1 MQRAIDLA
9 ALLAPLPGD
18 NPAGEDMRYQPLYD
32 AIKEARRADDLLDRG
47 DWGRELKTAD
57 WDTVITLATE
67 ALSRKTKDL
76 MIAAWLME
84 ALLTTEGFA
93 GAAVGLTLLEGLL
106 RDFWDHVYPLAED
119 GDLDY
124 RCGPLE
130 FVNDKLTLLIR
141 TVPLTDSRMGP
152 GYSWLQWQESV
163 KVGKETDI
171 LNQWGDVDDTKK
183 QARDQLIADGKLT
196 GEAFE
201 AAVQVSGRAF
211 YEELMQLIQSCLD
224 IFLRLDALVDE
235 KFGNEAPRLSDFRTA
250 LEDCE
255 AQVGKILKEK
265 RRLEPD
271 PELDTKPE
279 STGEGAPPAAASP
292 HPQPQA
298 PVRPQAGVAMVMPA
312 ATLTSASAG
321 VNRLLGSGGLE
332 ELRWQQAQATLQSA
346 GIETAVEELLG
357 AACSAQ
363 STRER
368 ANYHL
373 LIARLCLQVKR
384 ADLARPLVEQLF
396 AQMEE
401 LQLAR
406 WESPIW
412 IAEVLDSLYR
422 CLTDETATD
431 EDRFRAREILN
442 RLCTTD
448 ITKAMQYRL

>member
-32 AIKEARRADDLLDRG
+32 AIKEARRADDLMDRG

-57 WDTVITLATE
+57 WDTVITLTTE

-130 FVNDKLTLLIR
+130 FVNDKMNLLIR
-141 TVPLTDSRMGP
+141 TAPLTDSRMGP

-163 KVGKETDI
+163 KVGKESDI

-201 AAVQVSGRAF
+201 AAVQVSSRAF
-211 YEELMQLIQSCLD
+211 YEELVQLTQSCLD
-224 IFLRLDALVDE
+224 AFLRLDALIDE

-250 LEDCE
+250 LEDCG

-271 PELDTKPE
+271 PELDAVPE
-279 STGEGAPPAAASP
+279 PAGKGATTAATSLNPPP
-292 HPQPQA
+292 LA
-298 PVRPQAGVAMVMPA
+298 PARPQGGTGMVLPA
-312 ATLTSASAG
+312 ATLPSAG
-321 VNRLLGSGGLE
+321 VTVNRLLGSGGLE
-332 ELRWQQAQATLQSA
+332 EVRWQQAQATLQDA

-431 EDRFRAREILN
+431 EDRFRARDILN